1 MQKRKGQYGYRDS
14 NRKIWLMVTTVFVS
28 AIILQVLVRNLA
40 HHQATENILTV
51 MAILTVLPM
60 ANMAS
65 PLIAAWNY
73 KTPGREFY
81 DKVAP
86 YEDRFTIL
94 YDLIV
99 TTKDQIIPIDAAAV
113 HPIGVFAYCPS
124 QKVDMEKGQSEMGKL
139 FSSDGLDS
147 NILLLNSENEFFMCL
162 DRLKPASECE
172 NSQVVEGAAAFL
184 RNISM

>member
-40 HHQATENILTV
+40 HNQAAENILTV

-73 KTPGREFY
+73 KTPDRGFY
-81 DKVAP
+81 DKVTP
-86 YEDRFTIL
+86 YEDGFTIL

-124 QKVDMEKGQSEMGKL
+124 QKVDTEKAQREMEKL
-139 FSSDGLDS
+139 FLSDGLDS
-147 NILLLNSENEFFMCL
+147 HILLLNSEHEFFMCL
-162 DRLKPASECE
+162 DRLEPASECD
-172 NSQVVEGAAAFL
+172 NSQMAERTAAL
-184 RNISM
+184 LKNISM